1 MKIDSS
7 LTLTMR
13 MYYTNHF
20 EVIKYVAALIHLIVY
35 NGGPIRTNYVVNC
48 WDPRNKGDDEFINKP
63 FP

>member
-20 EVIKYVAALIHLIVY
+20 EVIKYIAALIHLIVY
-35 NGGPIRTNYVVNC
+35 NGVVLYVLIMLLIVGIQEIRVMMNS
-48 WDPRNKGDDEFINKP
+48 
-63 FP
+63 

>member
-20 EVIKYVAALIHLIVY
+20 DVIKCVAALIHLIVY
-35 NGGPIRTNYVVNC
+35 NIVVLYILIMLLIVGIQEIMVMMNS
-48 WDPRNKGDDEFINKP
+48 
-63 FP
+63 